1 MNTSSQELSVIILS
15 AGQGKRMFS
24 ATPKVLH
31 KLAGKP
37 ILQHVIDTVLN
48 LPAKKVYIVY
58 GYEGQLLRK
67 KIISDNLSLNWI
79 LQSNQYGTGHAIQK
93 VMEKY
98 EGKNNDQILILYG
111 DIPLI
116 SIKTLSKLLY
126 LHTGFNISL
135 LTAKI
140 DSPYG
145 YGRVLRKDGLIIK
158 IIEQDDAS
166 ENHKN
171 IQEINTG
178 IMVVNKKK
186 LHTWINQIHNNNSKK
201 EFYLTDIVSIAH
213 HNGHIINSMQSK
225 NTFEIFGINNR
236 LQLMQL
242 ERFYQKRQAKKLLL
256 NGLSLADHRRFDLRG
271 TLKHGKDI
279 FIDVNVIL
287 EGNIII
293 GDRVKIGNGCKLKNV
308 TINNDVTIYPYSII
322 ENTHLDS
329 NSIIGPF
336 AHIHSNSRISKNV
349 HIGNFVE
356 VKNTIFGKNS
366 KAGHLS
372 YLGDANIGKK
382 VNIGAGAITCNFD
395 GKNKNKTIINNDAF
409 IGANSELIAP
419 IIIGSGAT
427 VGAGTT
433 VTKNINNGEKII
445 SRVRQFSI
453 LKKHNS

>member
-24 ATPKVLH
+24 AIPKVLH

-37 ILQHVIDTVLN
+37 ILQHVIDTVLS

-67 KIISDNLSLNWI
+67 KITSYNLSLNWI

-93 VMEKY
+93 AMDQY

-116 SIKTLSKLLY
+116 SIKTLKKLLH
-126 LHTGFNISL
+126 LHTGFHISL

-140 DSPYG
+140 NSPYG
-145 YGRVLRKDGLIIK
+145 YGRILRKDGLIVK
-158 IIEQDDAS
+158 IIEQDDILEA
-166 ENHKN
+166 NDN

-186 LHTWINQIHNNNSKK
+186 LHTWINKINNNNSKK

-213 HNGHIINSMQSK
+213 HDGYTINSVQSK
-225 NTFEIFGINNR
+225 NKFEIFGINNR
-236 LQLMQL
+236 LQLMYL
-242 ERFYQKRQAKKLLL
+242 ERFYQKKQAKKLLL
-256 NGLSLADHRRFDLRG
+256 NGITLADHRRFELRG

-308 TINNDVTIYPYSII
+308 TINNDVIIHPYSIL
-322 ENTHLDS
+322 ENTYLDK
-329 NSIIGPF
+329 NSTIGPF
-336 AHIHSNSRISKNV
+336 AHIHSNSKISKNV
-349 HIGNFVE
+349 NIGNFVE

-395 GKNKNKTIINNDAF
+395 GKNKNKTIINNNAF

-419 IIIGSGAT
+419 IIIGSDAT

-433 VTKNINNGEKII
+433 VTQNINNGEKII
-445 SRVRQFSI
+445 SRIRQFSI
-453 LKKHNS
+453 SKKT

>member
-1 MNTSSQELSVIILS
+1 MNTASQKLSIIILS

-24 ATPKVLH
+24 AIPKVLH

-48 LPAKKVYIVY
+48 LPAKKVYVVY

-67 KIISDNLSLNWI
+67 KIISHNLSLSWI
-79 LQSNQYGTGHAIQK
+79 LQSDQYGTGHAIQK
-93 VMEKY
+93 VMDQY
-98 EGKNNDQILILYG
+98 EGDNNDQILILYG

-116 SIKTLSKLLY
+116 SMTTLKKLLCN
-126 LHTGFNISL
+126 HAGFNISL

-140 DSPYG
+140 DSPCG
-145 YGRVLRKDGLIIK
+145 YGRILRENGLVVK
-158 IIEQDDAS
+158 IIEQNDIS
-166 ENHKN
+166 ETDKN

-186 LHTWINQIHNNNSKK
+186 LHTWINRINNNNSKK
-201 EFYLTDIVSIAH
+201 EFYLTDIVSIAY
-213 HNGHIINSMQSK
+213 HNGYIINSMQLK

-236 LQLMQL
+236 FQLMYL
-242 ERFYQKRQAKKLLL
+242 ERLYQQKQAKKLLL
-256 NGLSLADHRRFDLRG
+256 NGITLADYKRFDLRG

-279 FIDVNVIL
+279 FIDTNVIL
-287 EGNIII
+287 EGNMII
-293 GDRVKIGNGCKLKNV
+293 GNRVKIGNGCKLKNV
-308 TINNDVTIYPYSII
+308 IINDDVIIKPYSII
-322 ENTHLDS
+322 ENTYLDS
-329 NSIIGPF
+329 NSIVGPF
-336 AHIHSNSRISKNV
+336 AHIHSNSKISKNV

-356 VKNTIFGKNS
+356 VKNTIFGNNS

-372 YLGDANIGKK
+372 YLGDANIGEK

-395 GKNKNKTIINNDAF
+395 GKHKNKTIINNNAF

-419 IIIGSGAT
+419 IIIGSDAT

-445 SRVRQFSI
+445 SRIRQFSI
-453 LKKHNS
+453 LKKT